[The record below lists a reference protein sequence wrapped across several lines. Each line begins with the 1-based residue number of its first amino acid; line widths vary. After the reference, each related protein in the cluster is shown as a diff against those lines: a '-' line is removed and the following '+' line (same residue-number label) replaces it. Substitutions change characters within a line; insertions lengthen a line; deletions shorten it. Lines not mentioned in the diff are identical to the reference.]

1 MTRGREGAASA
12 DSSASDFRAL
22 GQLLDMP
29 LSFLGFA
36 LWRAWVSLAV
46 AGPAYPLPLMQQT
59 GQLAYDMVLAVTCLV
74 AALLSKRLSPLN
86 GRPSPYFLAG
96 ALMTGATAA
105 NVAAIFVP
113 SLSALAPLC
122 AAASGIGSALL
133 ILLWCEIYGCLSP
146 VRTAVYYALA
156 LIMGVFLTFVLEG
169 FKGPWFYGA
178 LAALPIMSAGL
189 AYRSYHR
196 RLAPQDRP
204 ASSYRT
210 LVPWK
215 FIAVVAL
222 YEVVS
227 GLSATYIKDSYGNL
241 VGPHSTAA
249 TLLAGIALFV
259 WVFWL
264 SDRFPLSMLY
274 RAPVVIVACGLVA
287 LPLLGLSNGVAG
299 ALCVSMGTTLFSCV
313 VFLFLCDISKRL
325 GIAALCLFGI
335 EETLIPLKWGGTV
348 LGAALQSGDVLGV
361 PTQGIALLMALA
373 LVIGLPL
380 LLVNDREVGTRWGI
394 TLLGK
399 AQCDAASERREE
411 ALCEQLAAENGLTPR
426 ETEVIA
432 LLAQGKSLSQVA
444 SSLFIAEGTAKAH
457 TRHIYE
463 KLGINTRQEL
473 FDMLKVNPK
482 ERS

>member
-1 MTRGREGAASA
+1 MIRSGESTATA
-12 DSSASDFRAL
+12 DSSVSDFRAL

-29 LSFLGFA
+29 LSFFGFA

-46 AGPAYPLPLMQQT
+46 ASPAYPLPLMQQT
-59 GQLAYDMVLAVTCLV
+59 GQVAYDAILAAACL
-74 AALLSKRLSPLN
+74 AGALLSKRLSPLN
-86 GRPSPYFLAG
+86 GRLWPFFLAG
-96 ALMTGATAA
+96 ILMAGSTAM
-105 NVAAIFVP
+105 NVAATFHP
-113 SLSALAPLC
+113 ALTVFALPC
-122 AAASGIGSALL
+122 VVAAGVGSALL
-133 ILLWCEIYGCLSP
+133 ILLWCEIYSCLSP
-146 VRTAVYYALA
+146 VRTAVYYALT
-156 LIMGVFLTFVLEG
+156 LILGVFLTFVLEG
-169 FKGPWFYGA
+169 FRGPWFYGA
-178 LAALPIMSAGL
+178 LVLLPIMSVGL
-189 AYRSYHR
+189 AHRSYHR
-196 RLAPQDRP
+196 RLASRDRP
-204 ASSYRT
+204 DPSCRA

-215 FIAVVAL
+215 FIIVVAL
-222 YEVVS
+222 YEIVA
-227 GLSATYIKDSYGNL
+227 GLSAAYVGGGYGNL

-287 LPLLGLSNGVAG
+287 LPLLGLSNGVVG
-299 ALCVSMGTTLFSCV
+299 ALCVSMGSTLFSCV
-313 VFLFLCDISKRL
+313 IFLFLCDISKRL

-335 EETLIPLKWGGTV
+335 EEALIPLKWGG
-348 LGAALQSGDVLGV
+348 AALGGALRSGEVLGV
-361 PTQGIALLMALA
+361 STQGVALLVAVG
-373 LVIGLPL
+373 LVVGLSL

-399 AQCDAASERREE
+399 AQRDAAAGRREE
-411 ALCEQLAAENGLTPR
+411 VLCDQLAEASGLTPR
-426 ETEVIA
+426 ETEVLA

-473 FDMLKVNPK
+473 FDLLKVNPK
-482 ERS
+482 GRA